1 MHNNELLLSS
11 SVATKYTLTF
21 KAYNKTNSQVTLH
34 IYGDLAISGKNF
46 DASLDAIPNTYT
58 STLIEAD
65 EPFAII
71 YVTVQLCGKYSVYP
85 DDNSS
90 NVTVISSTSCD
101 IGYSVDNT
109 TSNKDIIIAVNVYN

>member
-1 MHNNELLLSS
+1 MHNNELLLSNS
-11 SVATKYTLTF
+11 TATKYTLTF
-21 KAYNKTNSQVTLH
+21 KAYNKTNSQATLH

-65 EPFAII
+65 EPFGSI

-90 NVTVISSTSCD
+90 NVTVISSSGCD
-101 IGYSVDNT
+101 IEYSVDNANA
-109 TSNKDIIIAVNVYN
+109 SKDVIIAVRVNY